1 MKKQI
6 EYLTDAELECLISEI
21 ELQEMIVAPPD
32 LQEHILEIVESKK
45 TAVRTGKEQNLNDKL
60 VEYKRFRFRVLTTVA
75 AAVLMVFLL
84 PRIESLQQP
93 EAQFQNAFFD
103 QKSVVEK
110 RYATREE
117 ALNNSGVM
125 ESLLGGVNIFAG
137 NNNWNLF
144 KE

>member
-1 MKKQI
+1 MK
-6 EYLTDAELECLISEI
+6 YLLL
-21 ELQEMIVAPPD
+21 
-32 LQEHILEIVESKK
+32 EHILEIVETKK
-45 TAVRTGKEQNLNDKL
+45 TAVRIGKEQNLNDKL

-103 QKSVVEK
+103 QKLVVEK
-110 RYATREE
+110 RYATKEE

-144 KE
+144 KK